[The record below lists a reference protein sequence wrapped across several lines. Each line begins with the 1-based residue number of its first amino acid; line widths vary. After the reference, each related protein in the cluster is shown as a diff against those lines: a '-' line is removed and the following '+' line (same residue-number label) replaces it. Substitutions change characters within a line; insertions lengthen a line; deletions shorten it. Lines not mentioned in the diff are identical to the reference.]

1 MNISV
6 DELTSQFTRGR
17 AIQQLIEGQVADKV
31 TVSEEEEKTFYDSNP
46 ELFMQPEQ
54 VKASHIL
61 IKVEPDADE
70 SKKAEAREELEEISQ
85 KLEAGEDFAE
95 LAKEFS
101 QGPSGPGGGDLGY
114 FGHGQMVKPFEEAA
128 FALESGAVSDIV
140 ETRFGCHLIKV
151 VDKRGGDKAAYED
164 IKDRL
169 AQYLKQQKLQE
180 EVELYVKKLKEEAEV
195 ERFVT
200 Q

>member
-1 MNISV
+1 M
-6 DELTSQFTRGR
+6 
-17 AIQQLIEGQVADKV
+17 
-31 TVSEEEEKTFYDSNP
+31 
-46 ELFMQPEQ
+46 
-54 VKASHIL
+54 
-61 IKVEPDADE
+61 
-70 SKKAEAREELEEISQ
+70 
-85 KLEAGEDFAE
+85 
-95 LAKEFS
+95 AKEFS

-140 ETRFGCHLIKV
+140 ETKFGYHLIKV